1 MQGCLDSIH
10 CIYVKKQKQQFINL
24 LDVYFSDLH
33 IFGFYDTVITVF
45 TFNFLIYYT
54 DINFKSRFKGIK
66 YKSEFEI

>member
-1 MQGCLDSIH
+1 MQGCLDS
-10 CIYVKKQKQQFINL
+10 IYVKKQKQQFMNL

-54 DINFKSRFKGIK
+54 DIKF
-66 YKSEFEI
+66 